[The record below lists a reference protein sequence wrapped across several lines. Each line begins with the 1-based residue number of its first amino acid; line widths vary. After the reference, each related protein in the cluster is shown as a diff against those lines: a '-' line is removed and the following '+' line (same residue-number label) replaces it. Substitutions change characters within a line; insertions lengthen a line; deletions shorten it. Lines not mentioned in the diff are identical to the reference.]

1 MSEVGGEESK
11 FSHLSSEQREI
22 LAKQGREFV
31 SRLRQKQLRGVKES
45 ADWTAAVQ
53 SEVEKRLGELNESHA
68 REIEDIR
75 AKGEFRYHISPIVKG
90 VLSGTIFVL

>member
-1 MSEVGGEESK
+1 M
-11 FSHLSSEQREI
+11 
-22 LAKQGREFV
+22 
-31 SRLRQKQLRGVKES
+31 KES

-75 AKGEFRYHISPIVKG
+75 AKGEFKYHISPIVKRC
-90 VLSGTIFVL
+90 